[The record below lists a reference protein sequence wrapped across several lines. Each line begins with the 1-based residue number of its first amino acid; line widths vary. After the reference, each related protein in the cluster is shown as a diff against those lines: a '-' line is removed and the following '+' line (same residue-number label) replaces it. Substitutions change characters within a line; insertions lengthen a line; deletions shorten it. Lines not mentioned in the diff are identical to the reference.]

1 MSDGQKMVT
10 SNERIPPK
18 EESSMWKGS
27 VVYDKSQVE
36 VEGEPKPEPK
46 SRKTKDEEEVASP

>member
-10 SNERIPPK
+10 SNDRIPPK

-36 VEGEPKPEPK
+36 VEGEPKTEPK
-46 SRKTKDEEEVASP
+46 SRKTKDEEEFSS